1 MRRFEAYPSKAKLL
15 GLFIL
20 NIAMVATCA
29 FCVTLPE
36 LKAKVAGW
44 AGIAFF
50 GLGLIVI
57 PRAFFRTSR
66 PKIVMDDDG
75 IHTGSSVGIIEW
87 ADIVAFRID
96 AIKGTKFISIF
107 VDDKIKYL
115 DRMPPLARKSAE
127 LHPQM
132 GLSEFTL
139 CFVGLSP
146 GLDEACFYLEENG
159 YNVVRPRLA
168 KTSAKSG

>member
-1 MRRFEAYPSKAKLL
+1 MRRFEAYFSKTKLL
-15 GLFIL
+15 GLFLL
-20 NIAMVATCA
+20 NVAMIAMCA

-36 LKAKVAGW
+36 WKAKIAGW
-44 AGIAFF
+44 AGIVFF
-50 GLGLIVI
+50 ALCLIVTV
-57 PRAFFRTSR
+57 RAFFSTSR

-75 IHTGSSVGIIEW
+75 IHTGSSIGIIEW

-107 VDDKIKYL
+107 VDDKVKYL

-132 GLSEFTL
+132 GLSEITL
-139 CFVGLSP
+139 SFSGLSP
-146 GLDEACFYLEENG
+146 GLDEACYYLEENG
-159 YNVVRPRLA
+159 YKVVRP
-168 KTSAKSG
+168 